1 MIIYIICEFKFAKI
15 ERPISEHKIMFL
27 RFDIF
32 QRLSDDRLIRVISS
46 HEKQGFSKSYFY
58 FLFDKLKALK
68 MVKDNSIAFKIIIPF
83 HSNDKIEF
91 SKGLAYVF
99 SDYIFYY
106 INLESSKY
114 SCNYCP
120 IKGDCIAGMKQVAKE
135 NGVKISKDNPREA
148 WNSVIEEIQEQI
160 KNKIVNLVV
169 SN

>member
-1 MIIYIICEFKFAKI
+1 MCEFKFTKI

-58 FLFDKLKALK
+58 FLFDKLKSLK
-68 MVKDNSIAFKIIIPF
+68 IVKDNSIAFKIIIPF
-83 HSNDKIEF
+83 QSNDKIEF
-91 SKGLAYVF
+91 SKGLAYVS
-99 SDYIFYY
+99 SDHIFYY

-114 SCNYCP
+114 SCDYCP
-120 IKGDCIAGMKQVAKE
+120 IKEDCIVSMKQVAKE
-135 NGVKISKDNPREA
+135 NGVKISKENPRDA
-148 WNSVIEEIQEQI
+148 WNSIIEEIQDQI
-160 KNKIVNLVV
+160 KNKIINLVI

>member
-1 MIIYIICEFKFAKI
+1 MCEFKFTKI

-58 FLFDKLKALK
+58 FLFDKLKSLK
-68 MVKDNSIAFKIIIPF
+68 IVKDNSIAFKIIIPF
-83 HSNDKIEF
+83 QSNDKIEF
-91 SKGLAYVF
+91 SKGLAYVS
-99 SDYIFYY
+99 SDHIFYY

-114 SCNYCP
+114 SCDYCP
-120 IKGDCIAGMKQVAKE
+120 INGDCIVSMKQVAKE
-135 NGVKISKDNPREA
+135 NGVKISKENPRDA
-148 WNSVIEEIQEQI
+148 WNSIIEEIQDQI
-160 KNKIVNLVV
+160 KNKIINLVI